1 MYTHS
6 VPTLTIWNLTSTFSL
21 HGRRAEDVGIDSM
34 GSFQYQASEE
44 SNGAKSC
51 WPIGQRSQRNQM
63 ENGNL

>member
-34 GSFQYQASEE
+34 GAS
-44 SNGAKSC
+44 STRPA
-51 WPIGQRSQRNQM
+51 RSPTAPSRA
-63 ENGNL
+63 GR